1 MSYSIIKKYN
11 WTFFA
16 ENILKALTGQKR
28 TFMERVATGDTT
40 TFNVNFRTVSIMN
53 TDDTNDITVINS
65 ALQNVR
71 IRPLTTINFDALNGY
86 IKAGDLTVIAGLG
99 KALVIGTY

>member
-1 MSYSIIKKYN
+1 MYNNYKKGL
-11 WTFFA
+11 
-16 ENILKALTGQKR
+16 EEKIPRALTGQKR
-28 TFMERVATGDTT
+28 TFMDGVDTGVTT

-53 TDDTNDITVINS
+53 TDNTNDIIVKNS
-65 ALQNVR
+65 ALQQVR
-71 IRPLTTINFDALNGY
+71 VPPLTTINFDALNGY

>member
-28 TFMERVATGDTT
+28 TFMERVLAGATT
-40 TFNVNFRTVSIMN
+40 TFKVNFRTVSIMN
-53 TDDTNDITVINS
+53 TDNTNDITVTNS
-65 ALQNVR
+65 AGQLVR
-71 IRPLTTINFDALNGY
+71 VPPLTTINFDALNGY